1 MVWMNVKHIK
11 RVRSKGRV
19 YHYHQVTGERLS
31 DDPDERIER
40 VVEINAGLGKPTR
53 PREGTLAAVATE
65 YRKSPEYKSLRPK
78 TQKDYLRYLDLLCE
92 RWGAFSVTGIRRKH
106 VLALRDQLGD
116 TPATANTAVKVL
128 RVLLAF
134 AVDREYRQ
142 DNPAKGIKKL
152 TTGPGYSAWPDWA
165 IERFLETAP
174 PMMVLAMKLGLHTGQ
189 READVLGMS
198 WHNID
203 GGMIHVVQ
211 GKTGAKLAIPMHSD
225 LRDALERQ
233 ERVSPMILTTET
245 GKPYRG
251 SNFRYHWVK
260 AMKAAGLEGMT
271 FHGLRYTAATKLAEA
286 GCSLKEIAAITG
298 HRSLAMLEKYSRGA
312 DQQKLARAAI
322 RRLERNTDRTKT
334 GKLPR

>member
-1 MVWMNVKHIK
+1 MVWIKLKHVRK
-11 RVRSKGRV
+11 VRSKGRV
-19 YHYHQVTGERLS
+19 YYYHRKTGERLPE
-31 DDPDERIER
+31 DIAERAAR
-40 VVEINAGLGKPTR
+40 ALEINAGLGKPRR

-65 YRKSPEYKSLRPK
+65 YRKSPEYKSLRTK
-78 TQKDYLRYLDLLCE
+78 TRKNYARCIDFLCE
-92 RWGAFSVTGIRRKH
+92 RWGAFSVAGIRRKH

-116 TPATANTAVKVL
+116 TPATANTAVKML

-134 AVDREYRQ
+134 AVEREYRQ

-198 WHNID
+198 WHDID
-203 GGMIHVVQ
+203 RGVIHVVQ

-225 LRDALERQ
+225 LRGAVESQ